1 MVTRI
6 VKMTFR
12 TDACDEFLSIFE
24 QYKSRI
30 RAAEGCTHLALLRD
44 TKHAHVFFTYSHWKE
59 ESFLN
64 QYRNSET
71 FVLVWPRV
79 KALFAETAEAW
90 TVDEEEVI

>member
-12 TDACDEFLSIFE
+12 TDACAEFLSIFE

-30 RAAEGCTHLALLRD
+30 RAAEGCKHLALMRD
-44 TKHAHVFFTYSHWKE
+44 TKHPHIFFTYSRWNE

-71 FVLVWPRV
+71 FGLVWPRV
-79 KALFAETAEAW
+79 KPLFAEAAEAW
-90 TVDEEEVI
+90 TVQEEEVA